1 MSKLKLESII
11 IAASIYLIIVLSI
24 IFALVYTP
32 SYPKAKV
39 YVEKNEKAI
48 EVSLGSPIS
57 KAKVEHKS
65 KKKKVKKQKS
75 KKIPKKVRNVKKSTK
90 KPQKKIKI
98 AKKKAP
104 SKVHKKIDTAKLFH
118 SLSKSLT
125 NTKEE
130 KNTKKVGNGGKS
142 LRKANKAQGV
152 VNKYLANVQR
162 ILQGWPAQS
171 NFAGEKVRVKLTI
184 YPSGLFDYKIL
195 YRSLNPEFNESLK
208 HYLEQL
214 KRVGFGPHSNPRPLE
229 IIVEFIAK

>member
-11 IAASIYLIIVLSI
+11 IAATIYLIIVLSI
-24 IFALVYTP
+24 MFAIVMTP
-32 SYPKAKV
+32 SYPEAKV
-39 YVEKNEKAI
+39 YVTKNSKAI
-48 EVSLGSPIS
+48 EVSLGSPLS

-75 KKIPKKVRNVKKSTK
+75 KKVPKKVRNIKKSTK

-98 AKKKAP
+98 AKKKAS

-118 SLSKSLT
+118 SLPKSLT
-125 NTKEE
+125 KKETQSS
-130 KNTKKVGNGGKS
+130 TKKGGSGGKS
-142 LRKANKAQGV
+142 LQKSNKQKGV
-152 VNKYLANVQR
+152 ENRYLANVQR

-195 YRSLNPEFNESLK
+195 YRSLNPEFNEALK

-214 KRVGFGPHSNPRPLE
+214 KGVGFGPHSNPKPLNV
-229 IIVEFIAK
+229 IVEFIAK